1 MKKLVVI
8 TIVFLMA
15 AFLYACS
22 SLSTQNL
29 ATSTPITT
37 QAMQLANDVTDEATT
52 QTTLNYEE
60 LKAQLYQ
67 VVYDEIYDSLYA
79 DLSLSDIADDE
90 LLYAEIY
97 ASIRGRFATLLAED
111 EIGLLV
117 DTVQDQIYAIAD
129 LVEESVVGITS
140 YLDLEGQSLGSGVVY
155 KYVASS
161 DTYYVIT
168 NHHVVET
175 GNNFKIVFCDSSKVT
190 GTLIGYDEDIDIAV
204 LTFSGSELE
213 RTIRVSPLGNSASEI
228 PGAMVIA
235 AGNPE
240 GYDFY
245 GSITMGVLSGVNRS
259 VDSSIQLYLQ
269 HDASINSGN
278 SGGPLYNLDGEVIGI
293 NVSKYASTDIEG
305 MGFAIPIDTVKT
317 VIAIIE
323 AAN

>member
-1 MKKLVVI
+1 MRKLLLL

-15 AFLYACS
+15 AFLSACS
-22 SLSTQNL
+22 SLSTQNVT
-29 ATSTPITT
+29 ASTIITT
-37 QAMQLANDVTDEATT
+37 QAMLLAADVTEVTT
-52 QTTLNYEE
+52 AQTTLNYED
-60 LKAQLYQ
+60 LKAELYQ
-67 VVYDEIYDSLYA
+67 LIYDDIYDSLYA
-79 DLSLSDIADDE
+79 DLSLSNIADDE

-97 ASIRGRFATLLAED
+97 ASIRNRFAVLLAED
-111 EIGLLV
+111 EIDLLV

-155 KYVASS
+155 KYVAAS

-175 GNNFKIVFCDSSKVT
+175 GNNFKIVFCDSTKVI
-190 GTLIGYDEDIDIAV
+190 GTLIGYDENVDIAV
-204 LTFSGSELE
+204 LSFSGTELE
-213 RTIRVSPLGNSASEI
+213 RTIRVSPLGNSASEV
-228 PGAMVIA
+228 PGSMVIA

-259 VDSSIQLYLQ
+259 VDSSIQRYLQ

-278 SGGPLYNLDGEVIGI
+278 SGGPLYNLDGEIIGI

-305 MGFAIPIDTVKT
+305 MGFAIPIDSVKT

-323 AAN
+323 AGN